1 MNFLSQLEEK
11 MKSNYYGPAV
21 FNGIALLIMF
31 PISVGTL
38 FSLKFWIVVALLCA
52 AAAAAGRKNG

>member
-1 MNFLSQLEEK
+1 MSFLNQQEEK

-31 PISVGTL
+31 PISIATL

-52 AAAAAGRKNG
+52 ASTAAGRKNG

>member
-1 MNFLSQLEEK
+1 

-21 FNGIALLIMF
+21 FNSIALLIMF

-52 AAAAAGRKNG
+52 AATAAGRKNG